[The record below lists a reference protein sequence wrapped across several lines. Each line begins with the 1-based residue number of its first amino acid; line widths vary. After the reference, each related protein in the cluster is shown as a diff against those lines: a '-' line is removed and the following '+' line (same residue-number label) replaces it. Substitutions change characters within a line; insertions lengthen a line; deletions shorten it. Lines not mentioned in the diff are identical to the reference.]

1 MFSGPRGSC
10 NRPTWVTFY
19 ARRGP
24 PSFSLLY
31 KEKEFHQN
39 DDDDELRFEKF
50 ENLDR

>member
-19 ARRGP
+19 VRQGP

-39 DDDDELRFEKF
+39 RDDDDEIAKKF
-50 ENLDR
+50 EF